1 MLQANDWRQA
11 AHIKELGARIAALS
25 EAYALADGE
34 FKSHL
39 HDALNNAAGEIVS
52 LTNGDRYF
60 SSGEIETK
68 RQAEKPRRARKPKP
82 TPVLEIK
89 AEAAEVIVSTPDD
102 AALDALAAALA
113 PRLLREVRALLAA
126 EADDDRALGVAALAE
141 LGYEPGPSPSPS
153 SGPVPP
159 APGVRSR
166 RRTSPKPKRS

>member
-1 MLQANDWRQA
+1 M
-11 AHIKELGARIAALS
+11 
-25 EAYALADGE
+25 
-34 FKSHL
+34 
-39 HDALNNAAGEIVS
+39 
-52 LTNGDRYF
+52 
-60 SSGEIETK
+60 
-68 RQAEKPRRARKPKP
+68 
-82 TPVLEIK
+82 
-89 AEAAEVIVSTPDD
+89 STPDD